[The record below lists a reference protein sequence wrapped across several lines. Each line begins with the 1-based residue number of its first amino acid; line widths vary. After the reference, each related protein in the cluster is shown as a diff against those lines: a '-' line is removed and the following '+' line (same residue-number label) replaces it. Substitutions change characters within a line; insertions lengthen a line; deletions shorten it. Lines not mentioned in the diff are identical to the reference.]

1 MKLFIPFIFLFL
13 LNGSTLAQQN
23 SFSFTQNGLS
33 AFVKEDFEHINKK
46 VLYELTLRWLRLHSQ
61 KNKIYIK
68 STKEN
73 EMICLED
80 IKPKILCDKYLEDL
94 NCYDVKSTVLIS
106 FFDNSYKLEVIK
118 MELYLPTENKWVN
131 FSLESD
137 QQNKYFK
144 KNGSIHT
151 RYIMYPST
159 ISSIF
164 NSFNENLK
172 KYIVNSM

>member
-1 MKLFIPFIFLFL
+1 MRLLSLIFINLLF
-13 LNGSTLAQQN
+13 NGSILAQQN

-33 AFVKEDFEHINKK
+33 AFVKEDFQHINKK
-46 VLYELTLRWLRLHSQ
+46 LLFQLTLEWLRLSSQ
-61 KNKIYIK
+61 KNKIHIV

-73 EMICLED
+73 QLICLED
-80 IKPKILCDKYLEDL
+80 IKSKILCDKYLEDL
-94 NCYDVKSTVLIS
+94 NCYDVKSTIEIS
-106 FFDNSYKLEVIK
+106 FFETSYTITVVK
-118 MELYLPTENKWVN
+118 MEIYIPRENKWVN
-131 FSLESD
+131 FSLKPD
-137 QQNKYFK
+137 QKNKYFK
-144 KNGSIHT
+144 KNGTIHT